1 MGFKEQIKNVLKEF
15 NQLKNRYDLEKR
27 NIKNNGMYSDEYK
40 EELIKKT
47 KLEFMKQQEYLKNEA
62 LNVTAITKQKLL
74 SSKTKVDKD
83 HTFEVALSNTLKI
96 LETVGAD
103 MDTEELRELINPFE
117 KDYYTMKVLRKVF
130 VKNNL
135 EGTQE
140 IFGIDNIDHNIS
152 IVESLEKDISYVFTS
167 DIENANSMK
176 LSIAIE
182 MMQDIQ

>member
-1 MGFKEQIKNVLKEF
+1 MGFKEQIKNVLKDF

-40 EELIKKT
+40 NELIKKT

-62 LNVTAITKQKLL
+62 LNITCTTKQKLL
-74 SSKTKVDKD
+74 NSKTRADKNQ
-83 HTFEVALSNTLKI
+83 TFEVGLSNALKV

-103 MDTEELRELINPFE
+103 METEELRELIEPFK
-117 KDYYTMKVLRKVF
+117 KDYYTMKILRKIF

-135 EGTQE
+135 KGTQE

-152 IVESLEKDISYVFTS
+152 VIEALEKDISYVFNS
-167 DIENANSMK
+167 DIEKANSMK

-182 MMQDIQ
+182 MMEDIE